1 LVCLYG
7 QAALVKDIE
16 VNRPTEDNIL
26 PFNDSAGEARFCVP
40 TYVTP
45 SRDDGSDVMMSPR
58 KKAKRDRHELGER
71 WNSAVLE
78 LNAERNEGNAIPGG
92 VRPGRAPDSTVHLA
106 ASEDES
112 LPEVGEMDWK
122 ASLASIP
129 GGSQGSASPAKE
141 KQKESV
147 QKRKG
152 RGKGKRKATPI
163 SEGESDFGIRR
174 LEEDALC
181 LSGRDDLFA
190 HHIDETLQIPGE
202 LILAKGT
209 NSDKNYWPARILEYV
224 PQKSNKEKEGKY
236 KIEYLDGFTS
246 VVDRNAFYTSEEDRF
261 GTCKVRLFELCGS
274 VLYSDMDGLAW
285 KIRKLLR

>member
-1 LVCLYG
+1 MVYLYG
-7 QAALVKDIE
+7 QAAFKVKNIE
-16 VNRPTEDNIL
+16 VSRPTEDNIL
-26 PFNDSAGEARFCVP
+26 PFNDSAGEARFHVP

-45 SRDDGSDVMMSPR
+45 TKDDGSDVMMSPR

-78 LNAERNEGNAIPGG
+78 LNAERDAGNAVPGG
-92 VRPGRAPDSTVHLA
+92 VRPGRAPDSTA
-106 ASEDES
+106 ASEDDN

-129 GGSQGSASPAKE
+129 GSSQGNASPAKE

-152 RGKGKRKATPI
+152 RRKGKRKATPM
-163 SEGESDFGIRR
+163 SEGESDFGIQR
-174 LEEDALC
+174 LEEDAVG
-181 LSGRDDLFA
+181 LSSQDDLFA
-190 HHIDETLQIPGE
+190 HHDETLQIPGE

-209 NSDKNYWPARILEYV
+209 NSDKNYWPARILEYI
-224 PQKSNKEKEGKY
+224 PPKSKKEREGKY
-236 KIEYLDGFTS
+236 KIEYLDGITS
-246 VVDRNAFYTSEEDRF
+246 VVDLNAFYTSEEDGF

-274 VLYSDMDGLAW
+274 VLYSDIDELAW
-285 KIRKLLR
+285 QIRKLLR